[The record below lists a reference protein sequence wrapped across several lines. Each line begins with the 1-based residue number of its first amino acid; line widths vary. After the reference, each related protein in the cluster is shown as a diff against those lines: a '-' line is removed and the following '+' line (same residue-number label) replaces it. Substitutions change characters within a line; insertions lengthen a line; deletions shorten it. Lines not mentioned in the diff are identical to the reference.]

1 MPPLSQKKIIVT
13 TATLLLAILVS
24 FAAFAEN
31 SSSTPTAETTV
42 SSSTASRDELAAKIE
57 ERTKQLDE
65 INKELD
71 ETKKNLQGTQTQKQ
85 TLQGQLNTLSNTA
98 SQLNLNIKADEVRI
112 QKLALQIESLGY
124 DIGDIKASLSNKK
137 LAIARLF
144 VELEKTD
151 RENVGVLTT
160 FLKSSSLAD
169 GFLEVQNI
177 TSLQNKLGDDIEN
190 LIKLHD
196 TYVNKISEAD
206 DKKQELVYN
215 RENLQQRKFIVE
227 DQKSDKQ
234 VLLSK
239 TKNQETLFQKQLKE
253 LQELQRQIAN
263 EVEALGAILRTKIDP
278 ATLPPLKP
286 GVLAMPIKTN
296 KSDVTQDYGSTDFAK
311 YGYKGKWHNGIDIRA
326 LVGTPVL
333 ASEDGVVVATGDQ
346 DKYCYK
352 GAYGKFI
359 VINHKNNLTTLYGHL
374 SRITVEKGKE
384 IKRGDVI
391 GYSGQSGYAT
401 GPHLHFTVFAQPTF
415 YMGPSKVCGPM
426 PFGGDLNPLGYL

>member
-1 MPPLSQKKIIVT
+1 MPILQKKITVT
-13 TATLLLAILVS
+13 IAVFFLAIFVS
-24 FAAFAEN
+24 FTAFAETTSSATVSEMIS
-31 SSSTPTAETTV
+31 SSSTT
-42 SSSTASRDELAAKIE
+42 SRDELATQIE

-71 ETKKNLQGTQTQKQ
+71 ATKKNLQGTQTQKQ
-85 TLQGQLNTLSNTA
+85 TLQGELNNLSNT
-98 SQLNLNIKADEVRI
+98 SNQLNLNIKADEVSI

-124 DIGDIKASLSNKK
+124 DISDIKTSLSNKK
-137 LAIARLF
+137 LTIARLF
-144 VELEKTD
+144 IELSKTD
-151 RENVGVLTT
+151 RENTGLLTT

-169 GFLEVQNI
+169 GFLEAQNI
-177 TSLQNKLGDDIEN
+177 ASIQNKLGTDIEN
-190 LIKLHD
+190 LIQLHD
-196 TYVNKISEAD
+196 TYVKKISETD
-206 DKKQELVYN
+206 DKKQELVSN

-234 VLLSK
+234 TLLSK
-239 TKNQETLFQKQLKE
+239 TKNQETLFQKQLKD
-253 LQELQRQIAN
+253 LQDLQRQIAN

-278 ATLPPLKP
+278 STLPPLKP
-286 GVLAMPIKTN
+286 GVLAMPIKTD
-296 KSDVTQDYGSTDFAK
+296 KSDVTQDYGSTAFAK

-326 LVGTPVL
+326 SVGTPVL
-333 ASEDGVVVATGDQ
+333 AAEDGVVVATGDQ

-384 IKRGDVI
+384 IKKGGVI